1 MHEGGPGGMRLERR
15 GGDLLGR
22 DGNVGVFSD
31 RITRAGDG
39 AGDKD
44 RAAQHRCTLRI
55 EAASAMR
62 CRNSSSPSSIARRP
76 KLPWRWRG
84 DTIAIDAAVEGAAV

>member
-1 MHEGGPGGMRLERR
+1 MHDGRPGRMRLERR
-15 GGDLLGR
+15 CGDLLGR
-22 DGNVGVFSD
+22 DGYVGVFSD

-55 EAASAMR
+55 EPASAMH
-62 CRNSSSPSSIARRP
+62 CKNSSSPSSIAAP
-76 KLPWRWRG
+76 DLPWPRRG
-84 DTIAIDAAVEGAAV
+84 DTIAIDAAAAGAAV